1 MPLQPYLDYNTTLEQ
16 HILAACILYNGVYVQ
31 VHHLLSVDCF
41 YDGSTQQVYEA
52 MVQVWQHGMEV
63 DVMSVTQQLY
73 TKGATALSG
82 ISPAAYVSTLVD
94 DALPAAN
101 VIQWCIQLRE
111 LAARRAII
119 RITQTQLT
127 GDVVTLATEMQELL
141 TNAMRVRTPN
151 DWLDSSHAAHLLCEQ
166 IENSQLHDDYGIATT
181 FTTIDKTNGGL
192 RPGQL
197 VVLGARPAMG
207 KSAMAGGI
215 ALAAAQAGKQV
226 GFVSMEMPAQEL
238 FARMVSHHTGNNFKM
253 IETPPDGQIDN
264 VLQKVRT
271 LAGLPLH
278 FADDANLT
286 IHDIRARAQ
295 QLKHQHGLD
304 LLIVDYLQLI
314 AEHGDSKRSREQQ
327 ISAISRGLKMIAM
340 SLQIPVI
347 ALSQLNRESEH
358 RSNKRP
364 TLADLRESGAIEQD
378 ADIVMLLHR
387 DYRSGIEHDAQ
398 GNSTAT
404 QADLMIV
411 KWRNGSCFDLKL
423 HFNPETMRFG
433 EQSG

>member
-1 MPLQPYLDYNTTLEQ
+1 
-16 HILAACILYNGVYVQ
+16 
-31 VHHLLSVDCF
+31 
-41 YDGSTQQVYEA
+41 
-52 MVQVWQHGMEV
+52 
-63 DVMSVTQQLY
+63 
-73 TKGATALSG
+73 
-82 ISPAAYVSTLVD
+82 
-94 DALPAAN
+94 
-101 VIQWCIQLRE
+101 
-111 LAARRAII
+111 
-119 RITQTQLT
+119 
-127 GDVVTLATEMQELL
+127 
-141 TNAMRVRTPN
+141 
-151 DWLDSSHAAHLLCEQ
+151 
-166 IENSQLHDDYGIATT
+166 
-181 FTTIDKTNGGL
+181 
-192 RPGQL
+192 
-197 VVLGARPAMG
+197 MG

-226 GFVSMEMPAQEL
+226 GFVSMEMPAHEL

-433 EQSG
+433 EAT